1 MDSDFSN
8 LIEFRISDDDMHAYL
23 TLDSPSNDPD
33 VTVTPNID
41 DICEYIEMMGVTKG
55 LRKYIIEEMIKN
67 KKYNKETCVA
77 EGLPP
82 IDGKDGYYDFKI
94 NLNPSKQPKILPNGS
109 VDFLNLDLI
118 PSVGKGELIAEYIP
132 KSEGASGYDIKGNNI
147 PAKLGKE
154 LPPLIGTGFE
164 VSEGGILYT
173 ASRDGKVELVGNR
186 LTVTD
191 LYTIRGDVDF
201 STGNINYHGD
211 LEINGSIRSG
221 MSVRVTG
228 SLNVHGTIE
237 AANVEVTKDILIKG
251 GIIGSGRAYV
261 NAGGSIIVKFIEN
274 AHVIAEDT
282 VHSGAILSSYV
293 LANKKIVVEGKLGN
307 VVGGKLKATNLIEV
321 TNIGSLSESKTEIE
335 VGIDRF
341 VYERQAYLVNE
352 SNRVKE
358 EVEKI
363 EQVINLLDGKST
375 NNNSEAIRH
384 KLIKTKLDKL
394 ALMTRNKQEIDEI
407 VERINMSQ
415 DAKIEVSNYIYPG
428 VLICIDSYH
437 LPITGVYRNVMFL
450 RRGEQIFTVKAQQK

>member
-1 MDSDFSN
+1 MAITPEKTVIAS
-8 LIEFRISDDDMHAYL
+8 FRQRI
-23 TLDSPSNDPD
+23 
-33 VTVTPNID
+33 
-41 DICEYIEMMGVTKG
+41 
-55 LRKYIIEEMIKN
+55 
-67 KKYNKETCVA
+67 
-77 EGLPP
+77 
-82 IDGKDGYYDFKI
+82 
-94 NLNPSKQPKILPNGS
+94 LN
-109 VDFLNLDLI
+109 
-118 PSVGKGELIAEYIP
+118 
-132 KSEGASGYDIKGNNI
+132 
-147 PAKLGKE
+147 
-154 LPPLIGTGFE
+154 
-164 VSEGGILYT
+164 
-173 ASRDGKVELVGNR
+173 KVELVGNR

-228 SLNVHGTIE
+228 SLNVHGTVE

-261 NAGGSIIVKFIEN
+261 NSGGSIIVKFIEN

-352 SNRVKE
+352 SNRVRE

-363 EQVINLLDGKST
+363 EQVVNLLDVKST
-375 NNNSEAIRH
+375 NNNAEAIRH

-394 ALMTRNKQEIDEI
+394 ALLTRNKQEIDEI